1 MTDARDPTLA
11 QLLVS
16 LQERSKEL
24 DCLYRIEELFATQEN
39 SRQEV
44 CRGVAEAL
52 VAGMQYPSICQ
63 AEVACDGLVHRTEN
77 GPRTPCHLR
86 AEIVVQD
93 QVVGEVCVYYTGQCP
108 DVGDG
113 PFLKEEQRLL
123 KSVADRL
130 AHYVL
135 FERLR
140 DLRKERAHVRED
152 GIDEPLWLMPIQM
165 LRESDPHLH
174 QSIARK

>member
-113 PFLKEEQRLL
+113 PFLKEETKLL
-123 KSVADRL
+123 GTIVEKANQ
-130 AHYVL
+130 
-135 FERLR
+135 
-140 DLRKERAHVRED
+140 
-152 GIDEPLWLMPIQM
+152 PQ
-165 LRESDPHLH
+165 PHF
-174 QSIARK
+174 R